1 MVFSVF
7 SVLLW
12 LKSKMIRTDSPGEW
26 IDAAPVA
33 DTFDPDSTRSRSPVM
48 DDKQLLFAYGTLRSE
63 QVQRETYGRTLQGR
77 KDGLPQYRLGR
88 LRISDPD
95 VLAKSGQE
103 YHPIAVKTGSPNDLV
118 EGTVFEITQAE
129 LEQADMYEVSDY
141 KRVQETLASGAQA
154 WVYVAKQEAT
164 TSTVA
169 ANIAKIK
176 ARMAAACKHAGRD
189 AHEVRLL
196 LATKTVGPDRIKE
209 AFRCGEHLIAEN
221 KVQEIKLKHEALREL
236 PFEQHYIGHLQTNK
250 VKEILRY
257 GVHCIETLDRISLAE
272 ELHKRL
278 SAENRTIEVLI
289 QVNTSDEASKFGVPP
304 AEAVDFVR
312 QVAAFPTL
320 RIKGLMTIG
329 LFSSD
334 HDKVRACF
342 KRLSAIRQQ
351 VIASAIPGVEMKEMS
366 MGMSGDLEIAIEEG
380 ATIIRVGT
388 AIFGAREY
396 PDSYY
401 WDEDKAVK

>member
-1 MVFSVF
+1 MNSET
-7 SVLLW
+7 L
-12 LKSKMIRTDSPGEW
+12 
-26 IDAAPVA
+26 
-33 DTFDPDSTRSRSPVM
+33 
-48 DDKQLLFAYGTLRSE
+48 LLFSYGTL
-63 QVQRETYGRTLQGR
+63 QLPKVQQETYGRLLQGR
-77 KDGLPQYRLGR
+77 KDALPHYRVGR

-118 EGTVFEITQAE
+118 EGTVFEVTPAE
-129 LEQADMYEVSDY
+129 LARADQYEVDDY
-141 KRVQETLASGAQA
+141 KRVQETLASGEQA
-154 WVYVAKQEAT
+154 WVFVAKQEAT
-164 TSTVA
+164 ASTVA
-169 ANIAKIK
+169 ANIARIK
-176 ARMAAACKHAGRD
+176 ARMAAACKQAGRD
-189 AHEVRLL
+189 PGEVRLL
-196 LATKTVGPDRIKE
+196 LATKTVEPERIKE

-221 KVQEIKLKHEALREL
+221 KVQEIKLKQEALRGL

-257 GVHCIETLDRISLAE
+257 DVRCIETLDRIGLAE

-278 SAENRTIEVLI
+278 SAEKRTIEVLV
-289 QVNTSDEASKFGVPP
+289 QVNTSNEASKFGVQP

-320 RIKGLMTIG
+320 HIKGLMTIG

-342 KRLSAIRQQ
+342 KRLSVIRRQ
-351 VIASAIPGVEMKEMS
+351 VVDSRIPGVEMKEMS

-388 AIFGAREY
+388 AIFGARVY

-401 WDEDKAVK
+401 WNEGKAMK